1 MRPML
6 VAAIAAVVG
15 AAAALIIRA
24 ALSERPHLTRERV
37 LAEAASSYNDTGTF
51 FVVGDTARP
60 YTVIG
65 YYPTLGAADSAAAR
79 AGARYRASGPYRG
92 LDKRDPWQVLAIT
105 VRVRT
110 DSGEREL
117 HYDPQTVDAVFLS
130 MSAVRKF
137 MLPYYHRL
145 YGPSYADAVE
155 AAMLV
160 PTPPKP
166 PTPPCHMMSV
176 PCTFDGRLAFPVPP
190 R

>member
-1 MRPML
+1 ML

-51 FVVGDTARP
+51 FIVGDTARP

-79 AGARYRASGPYRG
+79 AGAGYRSSGPYPG

-117 HYDPQTVDAVFLS
+117 HYDPRTVDAVFLT
-130 MSAVRKF
+130 MGAVRKF
-137 MLPYYHRL
+137 LVPYYSRV
-145 YGPSYADAVE
+145 YGPEVAATVE
-155 AAMLV
+155 PMILV
-160 PTPPKP
+160 PRP
-166 PTPPCHMMSV
+166 PTPPCHRMSI
-176 PCTFDGRLAFPVPP
+176 PCTFDSLLAFPGTAY
-190 R
+190 